1 MVNVIYTLQIKLDG
15 RKNRGNSKLLECS
28 QKSMSL
34 SHMIDNGRGNKGGSF
49 PAMKKS

>member
-28 QKSMSL
+28 QKKHEL
-34 SHMIDNGRGNKGGSF
+34 IAYDRQWTWK
-49 PAMKKS
+49 